1 MFLTLYFLDLLEA
14 ETAKSRL
21 AWLAYL
27 SLHFY

>member
-1 MFLTLYFLDLLEA
+1 MEA

-21 AWLAYL
+21 SWLAYL